1 MQSCPVPPQFKRP
14 FPDRV
19 VAALRLD
26 ATVFEEVEHD
36 EEAMGQAFWVVVLAA
51 LAQGLG
57 AIQAPSIPSL
67 IGALFGLSLVGI
79 LGWVIGTAVIWLIGV
94 KLMQCTSDFA
104 ELMRTIGFASAPK
117 ILMMFGVL
125 PMGWWGTMML
135 AILVSILSIV
145 ATVIAVRQAL
155 DVPTGRAV
163 LVCVIAAIVGFAFA
177 VTIGTLL
184 GVGMGVMGGDAPE
197 VPLPSSVPIPGQTPD
212 GPEVLLGRLLGLA

>member
-1 MQSCPVPPQFKRP
+1 MQTCPVPPQWKRP

-19 VAALRLD
+19 VAAMRLD

-36 EEAMGQAFWVVVLAA
+36 EEAMGQAFWVIVLSA

-67 IGALFGLSLVGI
+67 VGALFGLSLVGI
-79 LGWVIGTAVIWLIGV
+79 LGWVVGTAVIWLIGV

-125 PMGWWGTMML
+125 PLGWWGTTML

-155 DVPTGRAV
+155 DVATGRAV
-163 LVCVIAAIVGFAFA
+163 LVCVIAALVGFAFA
-177 VTIGTLL
+177 VTVGTLL
-184 GVGMGVMGGDAPE
+184 GVGLGVMGGEAPG
-197 VPLPSSVPIPGQTPD
+197 VALPSSVPIPGESPS
-212 GPEVLLGRLLGLA
+212 GPEAMLGRLVCLA